1 MSVPQVLIIG
11 IDGFDPV
18 LLRQAMDEGRAPN
31 CARLQKQGTFKKLAT
46 ANPAQSPVAW
56 ASLATG
62 MNPGHHGLFDFIAR
76 DPATHLPTLAILDVN
91 TNNLFGKRS
100 DMFRPV
106 LHGTPFWELT
116 SKNNIPTSV
125 IKWPVNFPPHAVR
138 GNALAGLGVPDIRT
152 TLGRYTLF
160 TTVKKTYDDPKGDI
174 VPLTKNGTRYD
185 AAFPGPNKSK
195 VPLTIDVCSGDE
207 ITVMIHNVPT
217 SLKVGHWSPWIK
229 LAFPHMFGQRI
240 AAQVRLFLVSVEP
253 LTIYAT
259 SPHVDPA
266 KPAFPISYPDSYA
279 QELCRAIGPY
289 HTLGLP
295 EETNGVID
303 ETLPL
308 DGFVELIRDIQR
320 ERESMLWDALPKF
333 REGVLAFVFD
343 TIDRAQHIF
352 WMAKDDGHPL
362 HSAATNQYEAV
373 IREFY
378 ERMDTVIGKALSQT
392 DKNTTLIIVSDHG
405 FSTFRRAVHVNSWLR
420 EKGYLML
427 KSGNE
432 GLPLFENVDWA
443 RTKAYA
449 LGFSSIYINQKGREA
464 HGSVPA
470 ADVPALLE
478 QLSDSLLTIYDPQ
491 TKTQAVCAMYKGSDI
506 YTGSYAAHGPDLVIG
521 FQAGFRASWQTAVG
535 AAPGSLFEDNL
546 KRWSGD
552 HLIDPP
558 LVPGVL
564 LCSKPIA
571 STAPSVYDLAPS
583 ILALFSI
590 APKQSF
596 DGMSW
601 W

>member
-1 MSVPQVLIIG
+1 MNVPKVLIIG

-31 CARLQKQGTFKKLAT
+31 CARLQKHGTFKKLAT

-76 DPATHLPTLAILDVN
+76 DPAAHLPTLAILDVN
-91 TNNLFGKRS
+91 TRNLFGKRS

-106 LHGTPFWELT
+106 LHGTPFWEFT
-116 SKNNIPTSV
+116 SKNGIPTSV
-125 IKWPVNFPPHAVR
+125 IKWPVNFPPQAVR
-138 GNALAGLGVPDIRT
+138 GNALAGLGVPDVRT

-160 TTVKKTYDDPKGDI
+160 TTSQELYDDPKGDI
-174 VPLTKNGTRYD
+174 VPLTKNGLQYA

-195 VPLTIDVCSGDE
+195 LQFQIDVRS
-207 ITVMIHNVPT
+207 T
-217 SLKVGHWSPWIK
+217 SEVSVTIQGVTTTLALNAWSPWIK
-229 LAFPHMFGQRI
+229 LAFPHMLGQRI
-240 AAQVRLFLVSVEP
+240 AAQVRLFLASVEP
-253 LTIYAT
+253 LKLYAT

-279 QELCRAIGPY
+279 QELFRAIGPY

-303 ETLPL
+303 ETLPF
-308 DGFVELIRDIQR
+308 DGFVELIRDIQQ
-320 ERESMLWDALPKF
+320 ERENMLWDALSKF

-352 WMAKDDGHPL
+352 WMTRDDGHPL
-362 HSAATNQYEAV
+362 HNEATNRYETV
-373 IREFY
+373 IREYY
-378 ERMDTVIGKALSQT
+378 ERMDTVIGRVLDQI
-392 DKNTTLIIVSDHG
+392 DENTTLIVVSDHG

-420 EKGYLML
+420 EQGYLVL
-427 KSGNE
+427 KSGEE

-443 RTKAYA
+443 KTKAYA
-449 LGFSSIYINQKGREA
+449 LGFSSIYVNQKGREA
-464 HGSVPA
+464 RGSVQT
-470 ADVPALLE
+470 ADVPGLLKELSGALLA
-478 QLSDSLLTIYDPQ
+478 LHDPQ
-491 TKTQAVCAMYKGSDI
+491 TKTQAVRSVYKGSDI

-521 FQAGFRASWQTAVG
+521 FQARFRASWQTAVG
-535 AAPGSLFEDNL
+535 AAPASVFEDNL

-558 LVPGVL
+558 LVPGAL
-564 LCSKPIA
+564 LCSKPVA

-583 ILALFSI
+583 VLALFAI
-590 APKQSF
+590 TTEQTF
-596 DGMSW
+596 DGKSW